1 LPSTPVVSNVA
12 DSVSCKVVYITTSIA
27 NGATSDHI
35 SVYPNPFSDHIT
47 LSFSKPSSC
56 KIELVDLLGKVLYS
70 SNVKDKKEQAVIQT
84 GNLNLSA
91 GMYYIRLTGDVNQ
104 QIKVV
109 KTK

>member
-12 DSVSCKVVYITTSIA
+12 DSVSCKVVNI
-27 NGATSDHI
+27 ATSLTNSTNSDHVSI
-35 SVYPNPFSDHIT
+35 YPNPFSDNIT
-47 LSFSKPSSC
+47 LSFGKPSSC

-70 SNVKDKKEQAVIQT
+70 ANVKDKKEQAVIQT